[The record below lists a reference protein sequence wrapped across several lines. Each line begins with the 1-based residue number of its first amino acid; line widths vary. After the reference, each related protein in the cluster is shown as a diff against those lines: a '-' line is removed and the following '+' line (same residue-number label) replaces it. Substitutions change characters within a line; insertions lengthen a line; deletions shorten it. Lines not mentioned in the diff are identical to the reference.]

1 MPKPNVDSLV
11 NEIFMSQTL
20 HAFNDMREDV
30 HYAIYE
36 LEHSSLMEF
45 DDVAEESKKIK
56 DLNVSLPNLLEG
68 FDTADI
74 LGIDAAVENLPSDD
88 ALSNEE
94 RKFVDDVSDLI
105 NRLEP
110 LREKCKA
117 VSVLANTAISDVTDI
132 HSNEINLTREDEVL
146 YLPELF
152 DSLEKVSHCV
162 TSINELCETVYAQA
176 ARVNESKE

>member
-1 MPKPNVDSLV
+1 MPTSNIDSLV

-20 HAFNDMREDV
+20 HAFNNMREDV
-30 HYAIYE
+30 HYTIYAID
-36 LEHSSLMEF
+36 HSSLMEF

-56 DLNVSLPNLLEG
+56 DLNVSLPDLLEG

-74 LGIDAAVENLPSDD
+74 LGIDAAIENLPDG
-88 ALSNEE
+88 ALSSEE
-94 RKFVDDVSDLI
+94 QKLAENFSDLV

-117 VSVLANTAISDVTDI
+117 VSVLASTAISDITNI
-132 HSNEINLTREDEVL
+132 HNEKVNLTRKGEVM
-146 YLPELF
+146 YLPELV

-162 TSINELCETVYAQA
+162 KSINEQCETVYAQA
-176 ARVNESKE
+176 VRINESKK

>member
-36 LEHSSLMEF
+36 LERSSLMEF
-45 DDVAEESKKIK
+45 DDVAEDSKKIK
-56 DLNVSLPNLLEG
+56 DLNVSLPSLLEG

-74 LGIDAAVENLPSDD
+74 LGIDAAIENLPVGEFS
-88 ALSNEE
+88 SEE
-94 RKFVDDVSDLI
+94 QKFAENFSDLI

-117 VSVLANTAISDVTDI
+117 VSVLAHAAISEITDI
-132 HSNEINLTREDEVL
+132 HSEKIDLTREDEVM
-146 YLPELF
+146 YLPELV

-162 TSINELCETVYAQA
+162 KSINETCETVYAQA
-176 ARVNESKE
+176 ARINESRE